1 MSLRPKPN
9 LESHPVKLLFV
20 CMGNICRSPAA
31 EGVMRA
37 RLQEA
42 GLGQSVA
49 VDSAG
54 TIDYHVGK
62 QPDKRMCQASAAR
75 GVPLDHLAR
84 QVRAHDLREF
94 DVILAMDHDN
104 LAEIRSLD
112 PGGQFRDKVKLFCEF
127 CTEHD
132 AAEVPDPYYGGPEGF
147 EVVLDLLEDGCT
159 ELVRRIQAGTLL
171 PP

>member
-1 MSLRPKPN
+1 MRI
-9 LESHPVKLLFV
+9 LFV

-37 RLQEA
+37 KLHEA
-42 GLGQSVA
+42 GLAQIAA

-62 QPDKRMCQASAAR
+62 QPDKRMLQASAAR
-75 GVPLDHLAR
+75 GVPLHHLAR
-84 QVRAHDLREF
+84 QVRAEDLREF
-94 DVILAMDHDN
+94 DLILAMDRDN
-104 LAEIRSLD
+104 LADITSLD
-112 PGGQFRDKVKLFCEF
+112 PHGRFRGKIKLFCEF

-132 AAEVPDPYYGGPEGF
+132 ETEVPDPYHGGPAGF
-147 EVVLDLLEDGCT
+147 ELVLDLLEDGCT

-171 PP
+171 ST